1 MAAVAVACAIDCAQA
16 EVTRI
21 EIASRTDI
29 LEGKPFGASGAYEKI
44 VGTVFFSVDP
54 AHPRNSAIV
63 DLDKAPRDAAGRVT
77 FSADLYVLAP
87 KDAARGNGVAFFDV
101 LNRGRKNILPDFN
114 RAPQVLDPTAE
125 ADFGD
130 GFLMRQGYALVWVGW
145 QFDIPR
151 RGGLMA
157 LDAPSALDQGKP
169 ITGRVSTTFT
179 PNTAE
184 AIYPLDD
191 MGRYADTTR
200 YPPLDPASEA
210 NTLTVRDGFLGEPR
224 IIPRD
229 QWQFG
234 RMKDGQ
240 LVPDISALYLKG
252 GYQPGHFYE
261 LSYEAKGAV
270 VAGLGFAALRD
281 MASAVKH
288 EQGGPIAARYTY
300 AFGRSQDG
308 RFLRQFLYEGFN
320 ADEQDRR
327 VFDGVISHI
336 AGSARSGD
344 FNSHFARPNG
354 LGFFVASLF
363 PYLDLDQHD
372 PVTGKTDGILTKLTP
387 NRRPK
392 IFYTNSSGEYWGGG
406 RAAALT
412 HTTLDGLDDAKVPDN
427 VRIYLFAGT
436 QHVPGGYLPSQ
447 GPGQQKP
454 NGNEYAWAQRALLV
468 AMDRWVRDGVA
479 PPPSAHPRLADKTLV
494 PSDKIDFPAIPGVH
508 SPLTIPAGYRAD
520 LAGPHTAHP
529 LPLLVPQV
537 DRDGNELSGIRLPN
551 VAVPLATYTGWNFRN
566 PSIGQPGEL
575 LPLTGSYIPFPVT
588 KAAREQARDPRLS
601 IEERYGNRVQY
612 QLLVT
617 DAATRL
623 VQEAY
628 LLNEDVQ
635 HVVQRALTNWDELT
649 PRYDARGELTSI
661 GRVQVLP
668 EHSTTHDPINSAWS
682 RAQLAW

>member
-1 MAAVAVACAIDCAQA
+1 MSILRVGRALMAAVAVACAIDCAQA

-649 PRYDARGELTSI
+649 RG
-661 GRVQVLP
+661 
-668 EHSTTHDPINSAWS
+668 TT
-682 RAQLAW
+682 LAGN

>member
-1 MAAVAVACAIDCAQA
+1 MSMLRVGWVLFAAAVIVWAGHSAQA

-21 EIASRTDI
+21 EIASRADV
-29 LEGKPFGASGAYEKI
+29 LGGKPFGDTGAYEKI
-44 VGTVFFSVDP
+44 IGKVFFSVDP
-54 AHPRNSAIV
+54 EHPRNQGIV
-63 DLDKAPRDAAGRVT
+63 DLDKAPRDAAGRVA

-87 KDAARGNGVAFFDV
+87 KEAARGNGVALFDV
-101 LNRGRKNILPDFN
+101 LNRGRKNILRDFN
-114 RAPQVLDPTAE
+114 RALAAHDPTAE

-130 GFLMRQGYALVWVGW
+130 GFLMRQGYTLVWLGW

-151 RGGLMA
+151 RDGLMA
-157 LDAPSALDQGKP
+157 LDAPPALDQGKP
-169 ITGRVSTTFT
+169 ITGVVSTTFT
-179 PNTAE
+179 PNTADP
-184 AIYPLDD
+184 IYPLDD

-200 YPPLDPASEA
+200 YPPLDPGSPA
-210 NTLTVRDGFLGEPR
+210 NTLTVRDGFLGAPR
-224 IIPRD
+224 TIARD

-234 RMKDGQ
+234 RMKDGAV
-240 LVPDISALYLKG
+240 VPDVSALYLKG
-252 GYQPGHFYE
+252 GYAPGHFYE

-288 EQGGPIAARYTY
+288 QQGGPIATRYAY
-300 AFGRSQDG
+300 AFGPSQDG
-308 RFLRQFLYEGFN
+308 RLLRQFLYEGFN

-327 VFDGVISHI
+327 AFDGVISHI

-344 FNSHFARPNG
+344 FNSRFARPNG
-354 LGFFVASLF
+354 LGFFAASLF
-363 PYLDLDQHD
+363 PYLDLDQRD
-372 PVTGKTDGILTKLTP
+372 LVTGKTGGILMKLASDQ
-387 NRRPK
+387 RPK

-406 RAAALT
+406 RAAA
-412 HTTLDGLDDAKVPDN
+412 KIPDN
-427 VRIYLFAGT
+427 VRIYLIAGT

-468 AMDRWVRDGVA
+468 AMDRWVRDGAA

-494 PSDKIDFPAIPGVH
+494 PRDSIDFPAIPGVRA
-508 SPLTIPAGYRAD
+508 PLTIPAGYRAD
-520 LAGPHTAHP
+520 LEGPHTTHP

-566 PSIGQPGEL
+566 PSIGQSSEL

-588 KAAREQARDPRLS
+588 KAAREGARDPRLS
-601 IEERYGNRVQY
+601 IEERYGNRAQY
-612 QLLVT
+612 QVLVT

-623 VQEAY
+623 VQGGY
-628 LLNEDVQ
+628 LLNEDVD
-635 HVVQRALTNWDELT
+635 HVVERALANWDEIT
-649 PRYDARGELTSI
+649 RG
-661 GRVQVLP
+661 
-668 EHSTTHDPINSAWS
+668 TT
-682 RAQLAW
+682 LAGN